1 MARALRAVL
10 DPGHLTVVVNVG
22 DDSERYGVH
31 VAADPDTVLYTL
43 ADVVGPFGWGRTG
56 DTTNLM
62 AELELLGVDTSFTL
76 GDADYALCLLRTLM
90 MRDGAT
96 LTDVTTR
103 LASSLGV
110 TDVTIL
116 PATNDEVRTWI
127 RNDQG
132 TWLAF
137 QEYFVDRQ
145 HKDIVTELAFHGS
158 PAAEPSPG
166 VIAAIDR
173 ADTVV
178 IAPSNPALSIWPILA
193 IEAIDDAVRRHTN
206 RVAVSPLFGGKALKG
221 PAAAVMRSLGLSPG
235 TLGVMEAYHGLIDR
249 LFVDVGD
256 ADDEALGETMN
267 MAVIA
272 EDTRLTGP
280 DAGARFAGLL
290 LESGIR

>member
-1 MARALRAVL
+1 MTRYVPGSGTIRA
-10 DPGHLTVVVNVG
+10 
-22 DDSERYGVH
+22 
-31 VAADPDTVLYTL
+31 
-43 ADVVGPFGWGRTG
+43 
-56 DTTNLM
+56 
-62 AELELLGVDTSFTL
+62 
-76 GDADYALCLLRTLM
+76 
-90 MRDGAT
+90 
-96 LTDVTTR
+96 
-103 LASSLGV
+103 
-110 TDVTIL
+110 
-116 PATNDEVRTWI
+116 
-127 RNDQG
+127 

-166 VIAAIDR
+166 VIKAIDG

-221 PAAAVMRSLGLSPG
+221 PADAVMRSLGLSPG

-256 ADDEALGETMN
+256 ADDEALSGRMN
-267 MAVIA
+267 MTVIA